1 MKESV
6 AEALD
11 PLGHATLG
19 DLAFG
24 RISDLLVSGQL
35 APGDKLSLRALAE
48 ALDVSMMPVREA
60 VSRLAAMGALEV
72 TRNRAVAVPTMSV
85 ARFRDLTRVRIEI
98 EGYAAAEAAR
108 ARDDAALARIAAAES
123 AFRAESLR
131 AAPDLANAVR
141 LNQQLHFAI
150 YVAAGSATLTEIV
163 RVLWLKVGPVLNLDL
178 RENAERISTGGAVRF
193 HAEARAAIEARNP
206 QAASAAIA
214 ADIAGAADFIISRGG
229 LSG

>member
-24 RISDLLVSGQL
+24 RISELLVSGQL

-108 ARDDAALARIAAAES
+108 TRDDAALAHIAAAES

-178 RENAERISTGGAVRF
+178 RENAGRISTGGAVRF
-193 HAEARAAIEARNP
+193 HAEARAAIEARDP
-206 QAASAAIA
+206 KAASAAIA